1 MRVAPWL
8 LGLAVVLCCCS
19 DRSGSATAVPKRYAY
34 PRIAAYDTVRAVE
47 TVGPVRLSVNEGAAV
62 SHPEG
67 NVAWLNAH
75 YGWYGATLYLSATRL
90 STGALEKALANRR
103 ERISLNLGGAK
114 ARHDS
119 FDNGNGIECELVV
132 SLDPTAT
139 PVQFV
144 AYGHNVLVNGA
155 FVLQGKT
162 EPADSL
168 RPICEKLENEAFEIV
183 RSIRSVEAN
192 ALATGVI
199 GDRTFQRN
207 VPTGVDASNT
217 GEKGIDVGG

>member
-1 MRVAPWL
+1 MRTFFAPWL
-8 LGLAVVLCCCS
+8 LVVASVLCCCS
-19 DRSGSATAVPKRYAY
+19 ERSGSATAVPKRYAY
-34 PRIAAYDTVRAVE
+34 PRIEAYDTVRAVE
-47 TVGPVRLSVNEGAAV
+47 MVGPVRLSVNEGAAV

-75 YGWYGATLYLSATRL
+75 YGRYGATLYLSATRL
-90 STGALEKALANRR
+90 SPGDLEEVLANRR

-119 FDNGNGIECELVV
+119 FDNGKGMECELVV

-144 AYGHNVLVNGA
+144 AYGHDVLVNGA

-168 RPICEKLENEAFEIV
+168 RPICEELENEAFEIV
-183 RSIRSVEAN
+183 SSIKGAEADDP
-192 ALATGVI
+192 ATGVI
-199 GDRTFQRN
+199 GDRTFLRN
-207 VPTGVDASNT
+207 VPTGVDASEHM
-217 GEKGIDVGG
+217 GERH